1 MFAYERQYSNCN
13 YQDICLCS
21 FENSIKFYY
30 VWYFNIKQRIQK
42 AVLNFQRIQS
52 PSFSR
57 RKFLKTFL
65 RSAKQLPIDDSIEK
79 KLRVSLVSTRGGYND
94 NVKMNHCSVKK
105 IVWLETPVRAN
116 KLFHTTSPGNHIFS
130 LLHVTGVK
138 KGMVSAAKKRLY
150 SWINSF
156 AADWPVVAA
165 NYYFIVLST
174 RSWQLAYYRVALAL

>member
-1 MFAYERQYSNCN
+1 M
-13 YQDICLCS
+13 
-21 FENSIKFYY
+21 
-30 VWYFNIKQRIQK
+30 
-42 AVLNFQRIQS
+42 LNFQGIQS

-57 RKFLKTFL
+57 RKLLNKFL
-65 RSAKQLPIDDSIEK
+65 RSTKQLGIDDSIK
-79 KLRVSLVSTRGGYND
+79 KKFPVSPVSTRSGYND

-105 IVWLETPVRAN
+105 IVRLETPVRAN
-116 KLFHTTSPGNHIFS
+116 KLFHTMSPENHFFS
-130 LLHVTGVK
+130 LLHATGVK
-138 KGMVSAAKKRLY
+138 KRVVGGAKKRLY